1 MSEILKY
8 FDALLGRYYTFVY
21 QYAFL
26 VSCNDTSAKD
36 IAFQTYLYTGDNV
49 RKYAITDKSVNKP
62 SETTKVSIPDP
73 REIKSQ
79 KQVVSAKFPAE
90 QTPAASALTDSRAE
104 AYVSENRE
112 LLLHLFA
119 NCNTVIDDFFLRHL
133 RRRKSRSV
141 IESSVDF
148 AITDRLWA
156 LMRAPLLR
164 KQALYLLYCMDF
176 TEAEVS
182 TLLHIPESRLPFL
195 SPEDAAGL
203 KELLKPVQPDE
214 ETLDNI
220 SDDLYLRFEKRNVPL
235 ENKLRDIRLF
245 FDRHILWI
253 AGFLILFMLLAAMY
267 TSRFA

>member
-1 MSEILKY
+1 MSEILKD
-8 FDALLGRYYTFVY
+8 FDALLNKYYTFVY

-49 RKYAITDKSVNKP
+49 RKYAITGKSVNKQP
-62 SETTKVSIPDP
+62 ETAKVSMPEP
-73 REIKSQ
+73 REAKSQ
-79 KQVVSAKFPAE
+79 LQIPSVKSLAE
-90 QTPAASALTDSRAE
+90 QAPAASALTDAAGERS
-104 AYVSENRE
+104 VSENRE
-112 LLLHLFA
+112 LLLRLFT

-148 AITDRLWA
+148 TITDRLWE
-156 LMRAPLLR
+156 LMRMPLLR

-176 TEAEVS
+176 TPEEVS
-182 TLLHIPESRLPFL
+182 TLLHIPESRLPSV
-195 SPEDAAGL
+195 SPADAAGL

-214 ETLDNI
+214 ETLSSI
-220 SDDLYLRFEKRNVPL
+220 SDDLYLRFEKRNVTL

-253 AGFLILFMLLAAMY
+253 AGMLILFMLLAAMY
-267 TSRFA
+267 TAQFS